1 MKKGI
6 KILGATVLVLGGGV
20 GLLFNVNPSILL
32 DKSTVEQQTTVSTIT
47 ENEGEGGG
55 NPHTE
60 NENIKVVSIL
70 VSGDEFLYENEPIQ
84 LDEILEKVKAIE
96 NDFYVEIKDNNAT
109 HNAYS
114 KLVEALEALEIRI
127 EKSETEE
134 SEIEESETKESET
147 KESEMDVSK

>member
-32 DKSTVEQQTTVSTIT
+32 DKSAVEQVEQQTTVSTIT

-114 KLVEALEALEIRI
+114 KLVETLEALEIRI
-127 EKSETEE
+127 EKSE
-134 SEIEESETKESET
+134 IEELETEESET